1 MSSTSN
7 KRIAL
12 SEPSLVGNVRSY
24 LEECVATN
32 FVSSVGPFV
41 ERFERA
47 FADFVGSRYAVAC
60 ATGTAAIHVALRLLD
75 VTPEDEIF
83 VPTLTFIASANPIA
97 YERAQPVFVDSER
110 QTFNLNPV
118 SVVAEIERRASA
130 GERMPRAVEV
140 VHLLGHPANIE
151 PIVDVCARHGIPV
164 IEDAAEALG
173 ATYTE
178 GRFAGKQVGS
188 IGLLGCFSFN
198 GNKILTCGGGGMITT
213 DDEKLARR
221 AKHLT
226 TQARLPGAEYR
237 HDEVGYNYRM
247 TNVAAAIGL
256 AQLECMPDFLA
267 RKRAIA
273 ARYDAALAN
282 HPVLMP
288 AVHASWAHPSFW
300 LYSVMARTGGKATR
314 DRILANLAE
323 VGIEARPIWSP
334 LHTMPMYE
342 KAARLSDGSVAE
354 SLAASSF
361 SLPCSVGLSDEDQE
375 RVIAVLKKELT

>member
-1 MSSTSN
+1 MNSTF

-24 LEECVATN
+24 LEECVTTN
-32 FVSSVGPFV
+32 FVSSVGPFA

-47 FADFVGSRYAVAC
+47 FAEFVGTRYAVAC
-60 ATGTAAIHVALRLLD
+60 STGTAAIHVALRLLD

-110 QTFNLNPV
+110 QTLNLDPV
-118 SVVAEIERRASA
+118 AIVAEIERRARA
-130 GERMPRAVEV
+130 GEKLPRAVEV

-151 PIVDVCARHGIPV
+151 PIVDVCARHGIPIV
-164 IEDAAEALG
+164 EDAAEALG
-173 ATYTE
+173 ATYAK
-178 GRFAGKQVGS
+178 GRFAGQQVGS

-213 DDEKLARR
+213 NDEKLARR

-237 HDEVGYNYRM
+237 HDEIGYNYRM

-273 ARYDAALAN
+273 ARYDAALAG
-282 HPVLMP
+282 HPVLAP
-288 AVHASWAHPSFW
+288 AVRADWAHPSFW
-300 LYSVMARTGGKATR
+300 LYTATARSGGRTAR
-314 DRILANLAE
+314 DRILANLTE
-323 VGIEARPIWSP
+323 VGVEARPIWSP

-342 KAARLSDGSVAE
+342 KAKRLSDGSVAE
-354 SLAASSF
+354 DLAASSL
-361 SLPCSVGLSDEDQE
+361 SLPCSVGLSEHDQE
-375 RVIAVLKKELT
+375 RVLSVLT